1 MGAGKRGV
9 DVGCALDTSHTLTGS
24 TTWQVERLSEMKSG
38 GVKVML
44 SRGVS
49 GNSGIQHSKTVL
61 SEEEEDMLV
70 ALNEAGIAA
79 HDERLRY
86 IKEHS
91 QAFTEELE
99 KAGREPRSQRAAS
112 REHKSVPPSAERYR
126 TAKRFNI
133 ARARTLH
140 AEGRAAKDK
149 EVKLAV

>member
-1 MGAGKRGV
+1 MTGSTFDLLTFAKALVDAGKRGV
-9 DVGCALDTSHTLTGS
+9 DVEVALDTSHTLTGS
-24 TTWQVERLSEMKSG
+24 ITWMVERLSEIKSG

-61 SEEEEDMLV
+61 SDEFLIVGSCNWTSASRENHEEDMLV
-70 ALNEAGIAA
+70 ALNEAGIVA

-99 KAGREPRSQRAAS
+99 KAGREYRSQRAAS
-112 REHKSVPPSAERYR
+112 REHRSVPPSA
-126 TAKRFNI
+126 
-133 ARARTLH
+133 
-140 AEGRAAKDK
+140 
-149 EVKLAV
+149 